1 MNLAQISHLENSEN
15 GQALLAEMMAA
26 SPLLQQAE
34 FSLEASTFLTS
45 PDKGAD
51 DDAAYKRAEGDPLN
65 RQNITG
71 ASTVLQLA
79 LYGKE
84 YAIDDL
90 RRADTYVGAAQ
101 ETLKNQAYRTL
112 KRLARALAQNLE
124 KDMLIANP
132 AATATSMLGLGYFI
146 QNVAAHGSQVA
157 RLGYTTTEIHAMLT
171 DFSIDLKDRNN
182 AHLFNEML
190 TAEINAVPGAN
201 TLICNSVA
209 AARLSTIARMFGMLD
224 KRVNTFGTSINTF
237 GPLDI
242 IPVTTAAIPNTE
254 SFDIGEDSYT
264 NGSSIFI
271 CRMEED
277 SGVNYATN
285 GGLMFSD
292 FDDDGTP
299 EGVSRIQLFTNLKV
313 GAIDA
318 VRRLSNICFLSTPED
333 AFGVY
338 A

>member
-1 MNLAQISHLENSEN
+1 MNLAQISHLQDSVN
-15 GQALLAEMMAA
+15 GQALLAEMLAA

-34 FSLEASTFLTS
+34 FSLEMSTFLTS
-45 PDKGAD
+45 PDKGTD
-51 DDAAYKRAEGDPLN
+51 DAAAYKRAEGDPLN

-71 ASTVLQLA
+71 SSTVLQLA

-84 YAIDDL
+84 FAIDDL
-90 RRADTYVGAAQ
+90 RVADKYVGASDDA
-101 ETLKNQAYRTL
+101 LRNQAYRTL
-112 KRLARALAQNLE
+112 KRLARALAQNIE
-124 KDMLIANP
+124 KDMLIGDP
-132 AATATSMLGLGYFI
+132 VGTATSMLGLGYFI

-171 DFSIDLKDRNN
+171 QFDLDLKNRNA
-182 AHLFNEML
+182 AHLFNEKL

-201 TLICNSVA
+201 TLICNTVM
-209 AARLSTIARMFGMLD
+209 AARLATIARMFGMLGD
-224 KRVNTFGTSINTF
+224 TVNSFGTTLQTF
-237 GPLDI
+237 ANLNI
-242 IPVTTAAIPNTE
+242 IPVSTAAIPNTE
-254 SFDIGEDSYT
+254 SFSIGDDDYT
-264 NGSSIFI
+264 NGTSIFVA
-271 CRMEED
+271 RMEED

-292 FDDDGTP
+292 FEDDGTP

-313 GAIDA
+313 GSIDS
-318 VRRLSNICFLSTPED
+318 VRRIGNVCALSTPED